1 MKKPLLQVALDNTSL
16 ADAMGTLS
24 GGLGEVVDIVEV
36 GTVLILCEGVRA
48 IQAVRSLY
56 PDKVVTAD
64 FKLCSRTFA
73 PKILEQ
79 EPNITTVF
87 SGAPYDEMC
96 EIYKQAKERG
106 KNQIVQ
112 IELHG
117 EWTFEQAE
125 KWRESG
131 IDHIIYG
138 RPRHVKGPWKKES
151 AAEIQRLIDMGYNV
165 TVTGGV
171 TYEDL
176 DVFAGLP
183 IYAIICGSSVRK
195 APSPVEEAKR
205 IQARLTELW
214 ADK

>member
-1 MKKPLLQVALDNTSL
+1 MKKPLLQVALDNKTL
-16 ADAMGTLS
+16 ADAMKTLS
-24 GGLGEVVDIVEV
+24 GGLGDVVDIVEV
-36 GTVLILCEGVRA
+36 GTVLILCEGIRA
-48 IQAVRSLY
+48 IQAVRNLY
-56 PDKVVTAD
+56 PDKLVTAD

-73 PKILEQ
+73 PTILEQ

-96 EIYKQAKERG
+96 AIYNQAQERG

-117 EWTFEQAE
+117 EWTFDDARR
-125 KWRESG
+125 WRKSG

-151 AAEIQRLIDMGYNV
+151 ADEIKRLLDMGYNV

-183 IYAIICGSSVRK
+183 IFAIICGSSVRK
-195 APSPVEEAKR
+195 AEKPVEEAKR
-205 IQARLTELW
+205 IQARLKELW
-214 ADK
+214 EG